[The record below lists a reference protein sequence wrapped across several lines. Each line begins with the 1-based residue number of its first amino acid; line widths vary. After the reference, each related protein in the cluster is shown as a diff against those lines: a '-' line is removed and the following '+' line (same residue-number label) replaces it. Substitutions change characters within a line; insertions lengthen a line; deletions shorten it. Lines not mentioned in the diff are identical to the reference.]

1 MVYREILGTSKEL
14 YDGVRI
20 GFQHNFWILK
30 SNVQKVTNKI
40 TGVIVRD
47 HEDSNVMDGSKKN
60 VEGFKV
66 VGVGFGRT
74 GTVGADVITK
84 LNGRQIQFEIL
95 KF

>member
-1 MVYREILGTSKEL
+1 MVFFEILGTVKDL
-14 YDGVRI
+14 YGGFRI

-30 SNVQKVTNKI
+30 TNIQKVTNKI
-40 TGVIVRD
+40 TGVIGGTD
-47 HEDSNVMDGSKKN
+47 EDSNAIDDSKRT

-74 GTVGADVITK
+74 GTVGVDLITK
-84 LNGRQIQFEIL
+84 IEWKTNSIF